1 MQAPLLSGRGHLLAV
16 PTTAV
21 PLFSPLFSGH
31 QALDTLTLA
40 IIQEYGETKQSRIKD
55 RALFLLKIMLIY

>member
-1 MQAPLLSGRGHLLAV
+1 MQAPLLSVRGHLLAV
-16 PTTAV
+16 ATTAL

-40 IIQEYGETKQSRIKD
+40 IIHEYGETNKVRGRRWRPIVDQ
-55 RALFLLKIMLIY
+55 